1 MKETR
6 SQKDNLTRKEKE
18 MSEQLAPIKQFLQ
31 KYHENLAARKEEA
44 ERVEVDL
51 KNVRFSQ
58 VTFFFKCHVQRLF
71 KGKNLP
77 LTVLW
82 RLSFDLTLLL

>member
-58 VTFFFKCHVQRLF
+58 VNFFSNVMF
-71 KGKNLP
+71 KGYLREKICP
-77 LTVLW
+77 L
-82 RLSFDLTLLL
+82 RNYGGFHLT